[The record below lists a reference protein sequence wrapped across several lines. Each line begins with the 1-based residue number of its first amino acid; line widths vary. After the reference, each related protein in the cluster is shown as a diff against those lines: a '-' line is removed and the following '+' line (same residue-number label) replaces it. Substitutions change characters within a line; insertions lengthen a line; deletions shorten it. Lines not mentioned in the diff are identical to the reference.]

1 MSEDEVEYLL
11 RSLLAGHEQD
21 INDYAAQ
28 LEKDYEVPD
37 EVIDE
42 IASREGKLTPND
54 IMTLLRL
61 AGRDFEYAHD
71 PEPDD
76 EKYMGYIRDALKC
89 NRIQRMMKELQHD

>member
-1 MSEDEVEYLL
+1 MDADELEYLL
-11 RSLLAGHEQD
+11 RTALAGHEQE
-21 INDYAAQ
+21 INDYGAQ
-28 LEKDYEVPD
+28 FTEDYNVPD